1 MQVTMS
7 IIHKDELR
15 NLVDAEVNLE
25 IPEWKS

>member
-15 NLVDAEVNLE
+15 NLVDAEANLE